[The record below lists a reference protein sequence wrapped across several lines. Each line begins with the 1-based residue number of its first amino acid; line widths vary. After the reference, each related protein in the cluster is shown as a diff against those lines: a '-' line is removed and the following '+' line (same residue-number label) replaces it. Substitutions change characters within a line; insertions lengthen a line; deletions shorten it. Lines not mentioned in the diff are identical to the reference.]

1 MAAYNIT
8 GGALFRAKFATWIRN
23 ARVRSPRVSQGSRT
37 SWSQYRGDSDRVDAR
52 SEQRRTNER
61 PVPHRSRL
69 YPVAI
74 APCTDSI
81 TQTKT
86 LSASDTLMQS
96 KAERC

>member
-1 MAAYNIT
+1 MIRSRVKDCQAKRGGSAPARGAGSVSVCDARHGVST
-8 GGALFRAKFATWIRN
+8 G
-23 ARVRSPRVSQGSRT
+23 S
-37 SWSQYRGDSDRVDAR
+37 DSDRVDAR

-74 APCTDSI
+74 APGTDSI